1 MLIELSFA
9 SNAPTSVKVQAL
21 HHLPADATP
30 MLPEIVVT
38 PYVPVPETNGEEWDK
53 LEAATALD
61 ALIELIMHG
70 EYNGIDAERRAKPS
84 MDLRASAV
92 DVFEVLC
99 LRRASYSFL
108 TNS

>member
-1 MLIELSFA
+1 
-9 SNAPTSVKVQAL
+9 
-21 HHLPADATP
+21 

-70 EYNGIDAERRAKPS
+70 EYNGIDAERRAKLS

-99 LRRASYSFL
+99 LYQAWCSVAD
-108 TNS
+108 